1 MKEPSLVNENLLRQ
15 RLTELGSIASW
26 APYIFSGLERF
37 IRTAGD
43 YDLFASILSNSRPL
57 TA

>member
-26 APYIFSGLERF
+26 APYIFSASNVLSAPPATMIF
-37 IRTAGD
+37 
-43 YDLFASILSNSRPL
+43 FASILSNTRPL

>member
-1 MKEPSLVNENLLRQ
+1 MKGSSLVNEILLRQ

-26 APYIFSGLERF
+26 APHILSGLERF
-37 IRTAGD
+37 IAPPVTMIS
-43 YDLFASILSNSRPL
+43 FASILSNTRPL